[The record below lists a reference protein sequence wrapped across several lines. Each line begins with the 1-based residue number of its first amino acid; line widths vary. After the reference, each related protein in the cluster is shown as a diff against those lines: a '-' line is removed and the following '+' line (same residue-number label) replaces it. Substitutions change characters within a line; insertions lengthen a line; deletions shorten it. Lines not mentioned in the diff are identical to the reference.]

1 MLCNEHSGFSSNI
14 GCIIAAVNYLSVEN
28 ISKRFGDR
36 QIFEGLSFGLAKGE
50 KMAMVAKNG
59 TGKTTMLNILAG
71 LDVPDTG
78 KVVFRRGIKIRYL
91 SQNPSFNE
99 NQSVW
104 ESVFDTDDPIVRV
117 IGNYE
122 RCLQTGEG
130 DIQKLL
136 DEIEEKHAWDVEARI
151 ESILTQLKIADF
163 DQKISTLSGGQLKRL
178 SLAKVLLEEPD
189 LLILDEPTNH
199 LDLEM
204 IEWLE
209 KYLQNDAFSLLMVTH
224 DRYFLENVCNT
235 ILELDDH
242 ILYSYKGNYSY
253 YLEKREERKQIE
265 QATIE
270 KAKNLYRKE
279 LEWMRRQPKAR
290 TTKSK
295 ARIDTFYDVEQRAKK
310 RADEKKMELE
320 IAMERLGSKILEL
333 HNLGKSFG
341 DKQIVQGF
349 SYKFVRGERV
359 GIIGPN
365 GAGKSTLLK
374 LFTYELE
381 PDTGKVVVGE
391 TVLFS
396 HYRQDGLKFK
406 DGQRVIEAV
415 KEIGEYIPLNKGKK
429 ISASQLLER
438 FLFPKHMHYNHISKL
453 SGGEQRRLHL
463 LKVLIKNPNFL
474 ILDEPTN
481 DLDIVTLQV
490 LEDFLDDFP
499 GCLIIVSH
507 DRYFMD
513 KLVDHLFV
521 LDGAGNLKD
530 FPGNY
535 SLWRDYSDDQE
546 ALASIEK
553 KRQLNAPKESVVEEQ
568 EPRNDYSERL
578 TYNEKREYGLLE
590 GDIEKL
596 EKRKAEIENIFAT
609 ENPEAEELQK
619 LSDELGKVLSDLDQ
633 KSERWLELSE
643 RAE

>member
-1 MLCNEHSGFSSNI
+1 MLCYKLSGFSSNN
-14 GCIIAAVNYLSVEN
+14 GCIIAAVNYLSVED

-78 KVVFRRGIKIRYL
+78 KVVFRNGIKIRYL
-91 SQNPSFNE
+91 SQNPTFNMT
-99 NQSVW
+99 QTVW

-122 RCLQTGEG
+122 RCLKTGEG

-136 DEIEEKHAWDVEARI
+136 DKIEENHAWDVEARI

-163 DQKISTLSGGQLKRL
+163 DQKVSSLSGGQLKRL

-209 KYLQNDAFSLLMVTH
+209 QYLQNDAFSLLMVTH
-224 DRYFLENVCNT
+224 DRYFLERVCNT

-242 ILYSYKGNYSY
+242 VLFSYKGNYSY

-265 QATIE
+265 QASID

-295 ARIDTFYDVEQRAKK
+295 ARISTFYDVESRAKK
-310 RADEKKMELE
+310 RSDEKKMELE
-320 IAMERLGSKILEL
+320 IAMERLGSKILEIHKL
-333 HNLGKSFG
+333 SKSFG
-341 DKQIVQGF
+341 DKKIIEGF

-374 LFTYELE
+374 LFTEELE
-381 PDTGKVVVGE
+381 PDSGKVVLGE

-406 DGQRVIEAV
+406 PNQRVIEAV
-415 KEIGEYIPLNKGKK
+415 KEIAEFIPLNKGKK

-438 FLFPKHMHYNHISKL
+438 FLFPKHMHYNQIEKL

-481 DLDIVTLQV
+481 DLDIVTLNV
-490 LEDFLDDFP
+490 LENFLDDFP

-521 LDGAGNLKD
+521 LDGEGNLKD

-535 SLWRDYSDDQE
+535 SLWRDYGDTDTPTPQG
-546 ALASIEK
+546 K
-553 KRQLNAPKESVVEEQ
+553 KSSAETTEPVVK
-568 EPRNDYSERL
+568 NDYSERL
-578 TYNEKREYGLLE
+578 SYNEKREYGLLE
-590 GDIEKL
+590 SDIEKL

-619 LSDELGKVLSDLDQ
+619 LSDELGKVLSDIET
-633 KSERWLELSE
+633 KGERWLELSE
-643 RAE
+643 RAN

>member
-1 MLCNEHSGFSSNI
+1 M
-14 GCIIAAVNYLSVEN
+14 NYLSVED

-78 KVVFRRGIKIRYL
+78 KVVFRNGIKIRYL
-91 SQNPSFNE
+91 SQNPTFNMT
-99 NQSVW
+99 QTVW

-122 RCLQTGEG
+122 RCLKTGEG

-136 DEIEEKHAWDVEARI
+136 DKIEENHAWDVEARI

-163 DQKISTLSGGQLKRL
+163 DQKVSSLSGGQLKRL

-209 KYLQNDAFSLLMVTH
+209 QYLQNDAFSLLMVTH
-224 DRYFLENVCNT
+224 DRYFLERVCNT

-242 ILYSYKGNYSY
+242 VLFSYKGNYSY

-265 QATIE
+265 QASID

-295 ARIDTFYDVEQRAKK
+295 ARISTFYDVESRAKK
-310 RADEKKMELE
+310 RSDEKKMELE
-320 IAMERLGSKILEL
+320 IAMERLGSKILEIYKL
-333 HNLGKSFG
+333 SKSFG
-341 DKQIVQGF
+341 DKKIIEGF

-374 LFTYELE
+374 LFTEELE
-381 PDTGKVVVGE
+381 PDSGKVVLGE

-406 DGQRVIEAV
+406 PNQRVIEAV
-415 KEIGEYIPLNKGKK
+415 KEIAEFIPLNKGKK

-438 FLFPKHMHYNHISKL
+438 FLFPKHMHYNQIEKL

-474 ILDEPTN
+474 IVDEQTN
-481 DLDIVTLQV
+481 DLDIVTLNV
-490 LEDFLDDFP
+490 LENFLDDFP

-521 LDGAGNLKD
+521 LDGEGNLKD

-535 SLWRDYSDDQE
+535 SLWRDYGDTDTPIPQG
-546 ALASIEK
+546 K
-553 KRQLNAPKESVVEEQ
+553 KSSAETTEPVVK
-568 EPRNDYSERL
+568 NDYSERL
-578 TYNEKREYGLLE
+578 SYNEKREYGLLE
-590 GDIEKL
+590 SDIEKL

-619 LSDELGKVLSDLDQ
+619 LSDELGKVLSDIET
-633 KSERWLELSE
+633 KGERWLELSE
-643 RAE
+643 RAN

>member
-1 MLCNEHSGFSSNI
+1 MLCYKLSGFSSNN
-14 GCIIAAVNYLSVEN
+14 GCIIAAVNYLSVED

-78 KVVFRRGIKIRYL
+78 KVVFRNGIKIRYL
-91 SQNPSFNE
+91 SQNPTFNMT
-99 NQSVW
+99 QTVW

-122 RCLQTGEG
+122 RCLKTGEG

-136 DEIEEKHAWDVEARI
+136 DKIEENHAWDVEARI

-163 DQKISTLSGGQLKRL
+163 DQKVSSLSGGQLKRL

-209 KYLQNDAFSLLMVTH
+209 QYLQNDAFSLLMVTH
-224 DRYFLENVCNT
+224 DRYFLERVCNT

-242 ILYSYKGNYSY
+242 VLFSYKGNYSY

-265 QATIE
+265 QASID

-295 ARIDTFYDVEQRAKK
+295 ARISTFYDVESRAKK
-310 RADEKKMELE
+310 RSDEKKMELE
-320 IAMERLGSKILEL
+320 IAMERLGSKILEIYKL
-333 HNLGKSFG
+333 SKSFG
-341 DKQIVQGF
+341 DKKIIEGF

-374 LFTYELE
+374 LFTEELE
-381 PDTGKVVVGE
+381 PDSGKVVLGE

-406 DGQRVIEAV
+406 PNQRVIEAV
-415 KEIGEYIPLNKGKK
+415 KEIAEFIPLNKGKK

-438 FLFPKHMHYNHISKL
+438 FLFPKHMHYNQIEKL

-481 DLDIVTLQV
+481 DLDIVTLNV
-490 LEDFLDDFP
+490 LENFLDDFP

-521 LDGAGNLKD
+521 LDGEGNLKD

-535 SLWRDYSDDQE
+535 SLWRDYGDTDTPIPQG
-546 ALASIEK
+546 K
-553 KRQLNAPKESVVEEQ
+553 KSSAETTEPVVK
-568 EPRNDYSERL
+568 NDYSERL
-578 TYNEKREYGLLE
+578 SYNEKREYGLLE
-590 GDIEKL
+590 SDIEKL

-619 LSDELGKVLSDLDQ
+619 LSDELGKVLSDIET
-633 KSERWLELSE
+633 KGERWLELSE
-643 RAE
+643 RAN